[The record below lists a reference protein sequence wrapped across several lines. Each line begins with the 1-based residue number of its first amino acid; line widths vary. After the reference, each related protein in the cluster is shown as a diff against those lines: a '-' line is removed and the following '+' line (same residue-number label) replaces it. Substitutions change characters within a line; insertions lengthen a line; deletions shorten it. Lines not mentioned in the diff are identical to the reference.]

1 MRWRFVPTSTI
12 ALFSYFIVTIL
23 IGSALLSIR
32 GMWSGNERLRY
43 IDALFTATSAVCVTG
58 LITVDTALYS
68 RLGQIVIA
76 GLIQAGGLGI
86 IVFTT
91 LYLTATRGRMS
102 FADRRLVRDYY
113 VQSVEY
119 EPKKI
124 VRNVVVVTGAVELA
138 GALVLSIGFRNMGV
152 RHPVFTAVFH
162 SISAFCNAGFST
174 FSNSLEGFANA
185 HFVTIPIMLLIFT
198 GGIGFVVLQDL
209 GKSLVR
215 RRHVVSVHAKVVLV
229 GTVALVSIG
238 AVAFLL
244 LELGNHTL
252 GAHPWIN
259 ATFQSVTP
267 RTAGFNTVPQA
278 DLRLG
283 SKLVTMVLM
292 FIGGGPGSIAGGV
305 KITPVFLL
313 LAVVLVG
320 ADEHGEVRIFRR
332 RMPESLVARAQLF
345 ILKAIMILVLA
356 VLALSLTETLIAE
369 SPKSFLDIAFEA
381 TSAFAT
387 VGLSTG
393 ITPDLTGMGKIVII
407 MTMFAGRVGLI
418 SLALPSP
425 GRFRCSGVDYPTGE
439 VLLG

>member
-1 MRWRFVPTSTI
+1 
-12 ALFSYFIVTIL
+12 
-23 IGSALLSIR
+23 
-32 GMWSGNERLRY
+32 
-43 IDALFTATSAVCVTG
+43 
-58 LITVDTALYS
+58 
-68 RLGQIVIA
+68 
-76 GLIQAGGLGI
+76 
-86 IVFTT
+86 
-91 LYLTATRGRMS
+91 MS

-119 EPKKI
+119 EPSRI
-124 VRNVVVVTGAVELA
+124 VRNVVGVTAAVELA
-138 GALVLSIGFRNMGV
+138 GAIVLSIGFRNAGV
-152 RHPVFTAVFH
+152 RRPVFTAIFH

-174 FSNSLEGFANA
+174 FSDSLEQYSDAYL
-185 HFVTIPIMLLIFT
+185 VIVPIMILIVT

-209 GKSLVR
+209 AKSVAR

-229 GTVALVSIG
+229 GTAALILSGSGV
-238 AVAFLL
+238 FLL
-244 LELGNHTL
+244 LESGTGAL
-252 GAHPWIN
+252 GARPALN
-259 ATFQSVTP
+259 AIFQSVTP
-267 RTAGFNTVPQA
+267 RTAGFNTVSQS

-283 SKLVTMVLM
+283 SKLVTMLLM

-305 KITPVFLL
+305 KITPIFLL

-369 SPKSFLDIAFEA
+369 HPKSFLDIAFEA
-381 TSAFAT
+381 LSAFAT

-393 ITPDLTGMGKIVII
+393 ITSDLTGMGKVVII

-425 GRFRCSGVDYPTGE
+425 GKFRRKGIDYPTGE